1 MNEFS
6 YLEKRELKR
15 KVFVGGSFML
25 LRQGLSIFISLFGVI
40 LLTRLIGPSNY
51 GIYNAGMGIY
61 LFIYYLAQFGVNVY
75 LVRKEGEIEE
85 GEYNQAWTF
94 LILVGFI
101 AIIVSEALI
110 PFIGK
115 WVRLEGFQRVSM
127 VIFLCYPIS
136 LANIVPISK
145 LERALNYKRVALIEL
160 LAQVIYYAIGL
171 PLAFSGFGVWAPVAG
186 WWAQQVFVVTLSSIS
201 AKYIPKFYFRADI
214 LKSILG
220 YGLSYSIS
228 FWIWQFRNLIN
239 PLIVGR
245 FLGAESV
252 GYVALAIRI
261 VEILTFAKG
270 VVWRISIAVMG
281 RLQREKA
288 RLLEVIKEGM
298 RIQLIATF
306 SLVLPFSIIAKWIV
320 PLFFGIKWVPVLQI
334 FPFIAL
340 SYIVNSVFSL
350 HSSALYTLGNNR
362 EVAIFHAIHIILFAG
377 SSFLF
382 IQFFDLIGYGFGEVI
397 AFLSYAVIHI
407 FLAENVGKVNYS
419 IPFLWLISLSPPL
432 FNESFGIFIYLTIL
446 LIFVFPLSRKELFK
460 YSKTLK
466 ELIFERLNSFKR
478 KESTIF

>member
-1 MNEFS
+1 MNEF
-6 YLEKRELKR
+6 YQLGKGELKR
-15 KVFVGGSFML
+15 KVFLGGSFML
-25 LRQGLSIFISLFGVI
+25 LRQGLSILISLFGVV
-40 LLTRLIGPSNY
+40 LMTRWIGPSNY
-51 GIYNAGMGIY
+51 GIYNSGMGIY

-85 GEYNQAWTF
+85 EEYNQAWTF
-94 LILVGFI
+94 LIVVGLA
-101 AIIVSEALI
+101 AILVSETLI

-115 WVRLEGFQRVSM
+115 WVRLEGFEKVSM

-145 LERALNYKRVALIEL
+145 LERELNYKRVALIEL
-160 LAQVIYYAIGL
+160 FAQIIYYAIGL

-186 WWAQQVFVVTLSSIS
+186 WWAQQIFVVILSSIS
-201 AKYIPKFYFRADI
+201 AKYVPKFYFRADI
-214 LKSILG
+214 LRNILG

-245 FLGAESV
+245 FLGSSGV

-281 RLQREKA
+281 RLQNERT
-288 RLLEVIKEGM
+288 RILEVINEGM
-298 RIQLIATF
+298 RIQLLAIF
-306 SLVLPFSIIAKWIV
+306 SLVLPFSIFAKWIV
-320 PLFFGIKWVPVLQI
+320 PLSFGSKWIPVLQI

-340 SYIVNSVFSL
+340 SYIVNSAFSL
-350 HSSALYTLGNNR
+350 HSSALYTLGKNR
-362 EVAIFHAIHIILFAG
+362 EVAIFHAIHILLFAG
-377 SSFLF
+377 SSLIF
-382 IQFFDLIGYGFGEVI
+382 IQFFDLIGYGFGEMI

-407 FLAENVGKVNYS
+407 FLVRNVGKVNYS
-419 IPFLWLISLSPPL
+419 IPFLWLISLSLPL
-432 FNESFGIFIYLTIL
+432 FQESFGIFIYLTIL
-446 LIFVFPLSRKELFK
+446 LIFVFPLSRKELLK

-466 ELIFERLNSFKR
+466 EIVFERLNSFKK
-478 KESTIF
+478 KENTIF